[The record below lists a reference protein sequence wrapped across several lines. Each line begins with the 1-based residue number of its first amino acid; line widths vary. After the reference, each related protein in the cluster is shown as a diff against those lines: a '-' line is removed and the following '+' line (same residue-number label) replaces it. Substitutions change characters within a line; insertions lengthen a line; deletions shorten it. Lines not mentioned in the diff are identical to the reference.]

1 METIIGRLVMTSE
14 LDRNVEML
22 MEQRSFPQFRSLQI
36 PLKGLKQVAEVSL
49 ILPPS
54 LREYEFVRFPL
65 VVQM

>member
-1 METIIGRLVMTSE
+1 MEISVMKGE
-14 LDRNVEML
+14 LDRNVVSL
-22 MEQRSFPQFRSLQI
+22 MKERSFPQFRSLQI
-36 PLKGLKQVAEVSL
+36 PLKGTKQVAEVSL